1 MIRFL
6 AVALALALALALA
19 APALA
24 AAPDTSRVTAGPTA
38 FLNVTVIDVVNGTR
52 IPDRAVIVDKGR
64 IQAIAPASSVRLS
77 SQVKIIEGRGK
88 FLIPGLWDMHVH
100 ALWDS
105 TVARNF
111 LAECVVHGVTGVRDM
126 GGTIAVMKLADARIA
141 DGTWLAPRI
150 VRAGVVLDGPQ
161 PVQAE
166 ISWPVADAA
175 AGRAAVDSLAALGA
189 HFIKVYTL
197 LPRDAYLAVLERAKE
212 KGLAVAGHVPAAIGV
227 GEAAV
232 RGQRS
237 IEHLRD
243 EIEPIG
249 AGLDTTRL
257 GRLLDTLRT
266 APTWQTPTLV
276 ATRGKQRMADSSLIK
291 DRRFAKLPAVVREDW
306 ISQWQH
312 RREREKASYFANRR
326 ARFLREQKLVRA
338 MARRGVPLLAGTDAG
353 VPFAYPGSG
362 LHDELEQLVLAGLT
376 PLQALRT
383 ATVEPAKYLDQPRE
397 YGRIGSGIAADLVL
411 LDADPLADIRNVRK
425 VRGVMLNGYW
435 FDRAALDAAQ
445 RDAE

>member
-1 MIRFL
+1 
-6 AVALALALALALA
+6 ALALA

-232 RGQRS
+232 R
-237 IEHLRD
+237 
-243 EIEPIG
+243 
-249 AGLDTTRL
+249 
-257 GRLLDTLRT
+257 
-266 APTWQTPTLV
+266 
-276 ATRGKQRMADSSLIK
+276 
-291 DRRFAKLPAVVREDW
+291 
-306 ISQWQH
+306 
-312 RREREKASYFANRR
+312 
-326 ARFLREQKLVRA
+326 
-338 MARRGVPLLAGTDAG
+338 
-353 VPFAYPGSG
+353 
-362 LHDELEQLVLAGLT
+362 
-376 PLQALRT
+376 
-383 ATVEPAKYLDQPRE
+383 
-397 YGRIGSGIAADLVL
+397 
-411 LDADPLADIRNVRK
+411 
-425 VRGVMLNGYW
+425 
-435 FDRAALDAAQ
+435 
-445 RDAE
+445 